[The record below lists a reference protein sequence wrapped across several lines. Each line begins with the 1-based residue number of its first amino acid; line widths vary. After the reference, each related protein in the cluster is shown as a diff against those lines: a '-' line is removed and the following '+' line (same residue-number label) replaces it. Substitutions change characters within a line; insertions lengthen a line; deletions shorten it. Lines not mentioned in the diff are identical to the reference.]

1 MTPSRI
7 DLSKKYALA
16 YIHVFEKDID
26 SSVLDSFEKAYAFL
40 SDHKNMLFLLS
51 LYETT
56 KEEKQ
61 KIVTK
66 FINFFAFPESLH
78 KLIDLLLHN
87 KDLCLLADV
96 LRDMYCFYKKEQ
108 GIEDLEISSSCP
120 ISAEKESTLH
130 DFFAKLSDKKYRVKI
145 KQDAN
150 LIAGIRMQSDTL
162 LWEHSVAKKMKKLRF
177 ELLKK
182 V

>member
-7 DLSKKYALA
+7 DISKKYAVA
-16 YIHVFEKDID
+16 YIHVFGKDID
-26 SSVLDSFEKAYAFL
+26 DAMLDQLLVAHDFL
-40 SDHKNMLFLLS
+40 LKHNNMLFLLA

-56 KEEKQ
+56 TVEKE
-61 KIVTK
+61 KILTR
-66 FINFFAFPESLH
+66 FITHFNFPQSFHRFMSL
-78 KLIDLLLHN
+78 LMDN
-87 KDLCLLADV
+87 KHISILASV
-96 LRDMYCFYKKEQ
+96 LRDIYCFYKKKM
-108 GIEDLEISSSCP
+108 GIEDLELSSSSEL
-120 ISAEKESTLH
+120 SADAHATLEQ
-130 DFFAKLSDKKYRVKI
+130 FFTDLSDKKYRVK
-145 KQDAN
+145 KTEDPE